1 MTIACTSEEWDIS
14 ARPLTNALRTITKL
28 DIPGPAARYD
38 AGIVE
43 LADGSSLLVSG
54 MGGGVGGVIFYADVW
69 RFDPS
74 TESWSEI
81 RTTSQ
86 LVPPA
91 LCVGRR
97 RPRRERAVVWLWLR
111 LPRRRVALAHLIG
124 DRRLPVA
131 GFDFSAP

>member
-81 RTTSQ
+81 PTTSK
-86 LVPPA
+86 LVPP
-91 LCVGRR
+91 GRR
-97 RPRRERAVVWLWLR
+97 YAWVT
-111 LPRRRVALAHLIG
+111 VAPDESVLLFGFGSDSLAG
-124 DRRLPVA
+124 EWR
-131 GFDFSAP
+131 